1 MKRIEEEANMN
12 NNPAEFMHERVLN
25 QMREFEADL
34 GPDEEIGA
42 RLPASGSQ
50 EAFRLTQFGYS
61 NPDLLVLQGEQE
73 NGRPVELLQHYSHF
87 SLLLVALPKIPEHDQ
102 PRRIGFLSE

>member
-1 MKRIEEEANMN
+1 MN